1 MPMFSLFEDL
11 SRVATLRAM
20 VASSDWMVAHYP
32 NSLYHK
38 IFAEISRLLLKTFVP
53 NIPKIFCSS
62 MVRVTR
68 VRSWEL
74 LLSSARTK

>member
-1 MPMFSLFEDL
+1 MAMFSLFEDL
-11 SRVATLRAM
+11 FSANTLRAM
-20 VASSDWMVAHYP
+20 VASSDWMMAHYP
-32 NSLYHK
+32 YSLYHK

-68 VRSWEL
+68 VRSCEL
-74 LLSSARTK
+74 LLSSAS